1 MVKKLVSAKDILAE
15 KGYVQH
21 KFDTAGFTDAVV
33 RYFRKHG
40 VEATLTVRP
49 RRFVESPG
57 CYPDCGWFA
66 YTEWTQSFKQSLEKM
81 FEIRSIRKYG
91 DEEDFD
97 IRKHKKECL
106 PYFFDYVKE
115 TVKKEPYIVVDEPFC
130 KNAVN
135 MLAIMQGFIVKSR
148 RKNGEKEYIVSL
160 I

>member
-15 KGYVQH
+15 KGYIQN

-40 VEATLTVRP
+40 VEATLTVYP
-49 RRFVESPG
+49 TRFVEDPG

-66 YTEWTQSFKQSLEKM
+66 YTEWTEDFKKSLEKM
-81 FEIRSIRKYG
+81 FEVRTIRKYG

-97 IRKHKKECL
+97 IRKEKKESL
-106 PYFFDYVKE
+106 HYFFDFYKNDI
-115 TVKKEPYIVVDEPFC
+115 KKKPRIVVDEPFC
-130 KNAVN
+130 NNAVQ
-135 MLAIMQGFIVKSR
+135 MLAIMNGFVVKSH
-148 RKNGEKEYIVSL
+148 RKNGKKEYIVSL